1 LKAVGLFRSTT
12 TRVRRPSHLALAV
25 LYVFVLLG
33 SAFLHHD
40 FDCHEKSRTHCTSC
54 VFSQAAAGVA
64 AEAPAVVAP
73 ELHTTQVV
81 RAIEVVHSA
90 SRLFDR
96 TGRAPPLA

>member
-1 LKAVGLFRSTT
+1 MDLLRFTT
-12 TRVRRPSHLALAV
+12 TRARRPSHLALAG
-25 LYVFVLLG
+25 LYLFVVLG

-54 VFSQAAAGVA
+54 VFSQTAAGVA

-73 ELHTTQVV
+73 ELHTTPVV
-81 RAIEVVHSA
+81 RSIEIARSA
-90 SRLFDR
+90 SRLLDR

>member
-1 LKAVGLFRSTT
+1 LLRSTT
-12 TRVRRPSHLALAV
+12 TRVRRPSHLALAL

-73 ELHTTQVV
+73 ELHTTPFVGS
-81 RAIEVVHSA
+81 IEILHTA
-90 SRLFDR
+90 SRLLDR
-96 TGRAPPLA
+96 TGRAPPVA

>member
-1 LKAVGLFRSTT
+1 LSKVSSFRSTA
-12 TRVRRPSHLALAV
+12 RGRKPSHLALAL
-25 LYVFVLLG
+25 LYAFVVLG

-64 AEAPAVVAP
+64 TEAPAVVAP
-73 ELHTTQVV
+73 ELHLAPLVGLT
-81 RAIEVVHSA
+81 EVAHSA
-90 SRLFDR
+90 SRLLDR

>member
-1 LKAVGLFRSTT
+1 MAFFRSTT
-12 TRVRRPSHLALAV
+12 TRVRRPSHLDLAL

-73 ELHTTQVV
+73 ELHTTPFIG
-81 RAIEVVHSA
+81 AIEVVHSA
-90 SRLFDR
+90 SRVLDR

>member
-1 LKAVGLFRSTT
+1 MALFRSTT
-12 TRVRRPSHLALAV
+12 TRVRRPSHLALGL

-73 ELHTTQVV
+73 ELHTTLFV
-81 RAIEVVHSA
+81 RPIEVLHSA
-90 SRLFDR
+90 SRLLDR

>member
-1 LKAVGLFRSTT
+1 MLRSTT
-12 TRVRRPSHLALAV
+12 TRARRPSHLALAL

-73 ELHTTQVV
+73 ELHTTPIV
-81 RAIEVVHSA
+81 RSIEVAHSA
-90 SRLFDR
+90 SRPLER

>member
-1 LKAVGLFRSTT
+1 VAFLRSTT
-12 TRVRRPSHLALAV
+12 RGPVRRPSHLALAA

-54 VFSQAAAGVA
+54 VFSQTAAGVA

-73 ELHTTQVV
+73 ELHTTSVV
-81 RAIEVVHSA
+81 RSIEVAHSA
-90 SRLFDR
+90 SRLLDR

>member
-1 LKAVGLFRSTT
+1 VALFRSTT
-12 TRVRRPSHLALAV
+12 TRARRPGHLALAL

-64 AEAPAVVAP
+64 TVAPAVVAP
-73 ELHTTQVV
+73 ELHVALLVGLT
-81 RAIEVVHSA
+81 EVVHSA
-90 SRLFDR
+90 SRLLDR